1 MIKVTLTSVTG
12 TTKGMSFDT
21 KENLMTFIDQ
31 LSDSLPLGTALCVD
45 APLVGIHNGWV
56 QGKAKSALV

>member
-31 LSDSLPLGTALCVD
+31 LSGALPIGTALCVD

-56 QGKAKSALV
+56 QGKSTA

>member
-31 LSDSLPLGTALCVD
+31 LSGALPIGTALCVD

-56 QGKAKSALV
+56 QGKATA

>member
-1 MIKVTLTSVTG
+1 MIKVTLTSTSG
-12 TTKGMSFDT
+12 ATKRMSFDS
-21 KENLMTFIDQ
+21 KENLMIFIEQ
-31 LSDSLPLGTALCVD
+31 LSDTLPLGTALCVD

>member
-12 TTKGMSFDT
+12 TTKGMSFDS
-21 KENLMTFIDQ
+21 KENLMLFIDQ

-56 QGKAKSALV
+56 QGKAKPSKV

>member
-1 MIKVTLTSVTG
+1 MIKVTLTTTTG
-12 TTKGMSFDT
+12 STKGMAFDT

-31 LSDSLPLGTALCVD
+31 LSDALPLGTALCVD
-45 APLVGIHNGWV
+45 APLVGIHSGWV

>member
-1 MIKVTLTSVTG
+1 MIKITLTTVTG

-31 LSDSLPLGTALCVD
+31 LSDALPLGTALCVD

-56 QGKAKSALV
+56 QGKSKSALV

>member
-1 MIKVTLTSVTG
+1 MIKITLTTVTG

-21 KENLMTFIDQ
+21 KENLMTFIEQ
-31 LSDSLPLGTALCVD
+31 LSDALPLGTAICVD

-56 QGKAKSALV
+56 QGKSKSALV

>member
-21 KENLMTFIDQ
+21 KENLMTFIEQ
-31 LSDSLPLGTALCVD
+31 LSVALPIGTALCVD

-56 QGKAKSALV
+56 QGKATAQRI

>member
-21 KENLMTFIDQ
+21 KENLMKFIDQ
-31 LSDSLPLGTALCVD
+31 LSENLPLGTALCID
-45 APLVGIHNGWV
+45 APLVGIHSGWV
-56 QGKAKSALV
+56 QGKSKSVPV